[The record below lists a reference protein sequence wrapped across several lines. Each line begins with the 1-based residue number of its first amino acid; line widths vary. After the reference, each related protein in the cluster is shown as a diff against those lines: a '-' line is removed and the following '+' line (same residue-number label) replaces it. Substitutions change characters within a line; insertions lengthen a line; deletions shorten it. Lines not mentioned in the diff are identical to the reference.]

1 MAHRS
6 KPLPPPPD
14 DCPLERYLHVVWGTW
29 VPRIIWYLRFGPRR
43 FGELRRDL
51 ASVSAK
57 VLTAKLRKLREDGLV
72 ERKVIDASPPQVEY
86 SLSERGRAFDPVFDA
101 MLKVSAKLE
110 RTDAVGAARRTARA
124 PRRSR

>member
-1 MAHRS
+1 MAQRS
-6 KPLPPPPD
+6 KPRPPPPD
-14 DCPLERYLHVVWGTW
+14 DCPLERYLEVVSGSW

-51 ASVSAK
+51 TSVSSK
-57 VLTAKLRKLREDGLV
+57 VLTAKLRKLEADRLV

-86 SLSERGRAFDPVFDA
+86 SLSRRGRAFDPVFDA
-101 MLKVSAKLE
+101 MLTVSATLK
-110 RTDAVGAARRTARA
+110 RMDAVGAERRTASA